1 MLAWGLGTLKATGIK
16 AICSRF
22 TALTVTDPSY
32 RVSLESLCGKD
43 WLFMQANGLLPY
55 PRQVDWQAGS
65 LTLTGGSFVVNY
77 LVTRTERL
85 ESAVDRIEKQIW
97 RRTPPTSDGQPVT
110 LEIHCGESGSEWP
123 ILGADESYQME
134 VTDTRIGLQAPCE
147 WGVLHGLNTL
157 LQLVTSAGTL
167 PSISVQDKPRF
178 PWRGL
183 MIDVARH
190 FIGILALQRTLDVM
204 AFYKLNVLHLH
215 LCDDQAFRVRSKAF
229 PRLASDPSYS
239 PAELAGLVRYAAA
252 RGIRVIP
259 ELDMPGHTTSW
270 LAAYPEWGNERTE
283 ATRRYGVHRGCLD
296 PTNESVYEAISLLLG
311 ELDEIFPDRYLHI
324 GGDEVHPA
332 WWSES
337 KSIDAFMQE
346 HGFADVAALQAHFN
360 ARVTGLVNDLG
371 KVAVGWDE
379 VLHPDLDRGVLVQSW
394 RGATARDRALQ
405 QGHNCLVS
413 AGYYLDLCF
422 PADVHYRFD
431 PEADEGALIEREDA
445 LTVDPRFAHVAAGMR
460 WTDQW
465 REQGSSSDL
474 PCGSVIGGE
483 ACLWSELVD
492 ESVLDTRLWSRMP
505 ALAERFWSRVDQRDT
520 HDMYQRLVASLESLA
535 ASGLVDVFE
544 SSAALLARAG
554 VTDAWMP
561 LANLLEPVKWYGR
574 LLGGEAL
581 AARLS
586 GTEMPQSRPYDADT
600 PLDRIVDGLLPESFA
615 AREVAALC
623 ERATGGDA
631 AAMSE
636 LGDLAR
642 SWRVLCSQPDC
653 PEELASLADTLADT
667 AELVLDRLQ
676 GKTIDESLLQQAGR
690 PHGEYLLAIV
700 PALNRWLIEP
710 EQ

>member
-1 MLAWGLGTLKATGIK
+1 MLAWGLGTLKATGSK
-16 AICSRF
+16 AICPRF

-32 RVSLESLCGKD
+32 RVSPESRCGKD

-55 PRQVDWQAGS
+55 PGQVDWQAGS
-65 LTLTGGSFVVNY
+65 LTLTGGSFAVNY
-77 LVTRTERL
+77 LAICNERL

-97 RRTPPTSDGQPVT
+97 RRAATFDGQPVT
-110 LEIHCGESGSEWP
+110 LEIHCAEPGSEWP
-123 ILGADESYQME
+123 SLGVDESYRLE
-134 VTDTRIGLQAPCE
+134 VTDARIDLQAPCE

-157 LQLVTSAGTL
+157 LQLVTPAGTL
-167 PSISVQDKPRF
+167 PTISVLDTPRF

-190 FIGILALQRTLDVM
+190 FIGIVALQRTLDAM

-215 LCDDQAFRVRSKAF
+215 LSDDQAFRLRSKAF
-229 PRLASDPSYS
+229 PRLASDSSYS
-239 PAELAGLVRYAAA
+239 PAELADLVRYAAA

-296 PTNESVYEAISLLLG
+296 PTNESVYEAITLLLG

-332 WWSES
+332 WWSNS
-337 KSIDAFMQE
+337 KSIEAFMQE
-346 HGFADVAALQAHFN
+346 RGLKDVAALQTHFN
-360 ARVTGLVNDLG
+360 GRVTALVNDLG
-371 KVAVGWDE
+371 KVPVGWDE

-405 QGHNCLVS
+405 QGHDCLVS
-413 AGYYLDLCF
+413 AGYYLDLCY

-431 PEADEGALIEREDA
+431 PEADEAALIELEDE
-445 LTVDPRFAHVAAGMR
+445 LTADPRFAHVAAGMR

-465 REQGSSSDL
+465 RQQGSPSEL
-474 PCGSVIGGE
+474 PRGSVIGGE

-505 ALAERFWSRVDQRDT
+505 ALAERFWSRADQRDT

-535 ASGLVDVFE
+535 ASGLVDVFD

-561 LANLLEPVKWYGR
+561 LASLLEPVKWYGR
-574 LLGGEAL
+574 LLGEEAL
-581 AARLS
+581 TARLS
-586 GTEMPQSRPYDADT
+586 GTEMPQSRPYDAGT

-615 AREVAALC
+615 ARAVAALC
-623 ERATGGDA
+623 ERITGGDE

-642 SWRVLCSQPDC
+642 SWGILCAEPDC
-653 PEELASLADTLADT
+653 PEELASLADSLADT
-667 AELVLDRLQ
+667 AGLVLDRLQ
-676 GKTIDESLLQQAGR
+676 GKTIDESLLQRAGR
-690 PHGEYLLAIV
+690 VHGEYLLAIV
-700 PALNRWLIEP
+700 PALSRWLITP
-710 EQ
+710 ER